1 MPGVRSTV
9 LLAGA
14 VERFLTAFYRASL
27 VAPPAAGPPDGVAS
41 AAAAGDSPRELLVR
55 LITSGVLRDDPTSG
69 VALTE
74 PGIRV
79 SLAVLRRHPL
89 LAGYLVALSSE
100 PGGAR
105 SAIAARP
112 GFAEL
117 TRVLRWLVEAVEQRE
132 SVPGPAVDWAVAG
145 AEDLPYVSLA
155 ELPLGSVARLR
166 RIDTEDAQT
175 LRRLE
180 ARAVRPGTRLT
191 VVARQADGGPITVRA
206 RGRCM
211 VLEHAVG
218 VRLLCE

>member
-1 MPGVRSTV
+1 MSGVRSTV
-9 LLAGA
+9 LLTGA

-27 VAPPAAGPPDGVAS
+27 VAPS
-41 AAAAGDSPRELLVR
+41 AAALDGAAGAAVPGDSPRELLVR
-55 LITSGVLRDDPTSG
+55 LITGGVLRDDPSSG

-74 PGIRV
+74 QGIRV
-79 SLAVLRRHPL
+79 SLAVLRRHPM
-89 LAGYLVALSSE
+89 LASYLVALSSE
-100 PGGAR
+100 PGVSG
-105 SAIAARP
+105 SAIVTRP

-132 SVPGPAVDWAVAG
+132 SVPGPAVDWTVPG

-166 RIDTEDAQT
+166 RIDTEDAHT

-180 ARAVRPGTRLT
+180 ARALRPGTRLT
-191 VVARQADGGPITVRA
+191 VVARQPDGGAITVRA
-206 RGRCM
+206 RGRCV

-218 VRLLCE
+218 TRLLCE